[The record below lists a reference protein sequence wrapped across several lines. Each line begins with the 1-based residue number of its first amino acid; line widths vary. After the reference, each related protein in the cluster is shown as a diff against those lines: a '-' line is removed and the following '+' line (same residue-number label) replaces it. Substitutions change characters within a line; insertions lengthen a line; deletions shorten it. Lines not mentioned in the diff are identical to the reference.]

1 MAPTSGAPSPATL
14 RVRRWDR
21 FLQGPD
27 GDLIDRLYVP
37 ALSAATRYDRCCAY
51 FSSTVLAVA
60 ARGFGAMVGRLQE
73 APPPV
78 GVAPIRLLVNESM
91 TPEDVRALAD
101 DRDVARLE
109 RFLMERFH
117 TPTDALARA
126 RLATLA
132 WLVKRG
138 WLEIRVGVMRSG
150 IGILHDKFGIAT
162 DGAGDRLTFAGSAN
176 ETASG
181 LTANFESLEVS
192 TSWDDPERDGAF
204 RERFETMWRDEHA
217 SVHVVPLPEA
227 LRDHLIALAPD
238 DAPVGEPR
246 DSLARRRAA
255 MAWRFIAEAPY
266 LPNGARASDATTPV
280 TLWPHQ
286 RRVVTDVADAW
297 PAGRLLCDE
306 VGMGKTIEAIAAL
319 RRLLAGR
326 GVRRVLVLLPAGLVR
341 QWQAELREKGGLLFP
356 RYDGSGMLT
365 WPDETERR
373 GVTLATA
380 LEEPQLLISRELLR
394 GDAHLPIVLDAEPW
408 DLVIL
413 DEAHAARRSK
423 QEEGAYNGATRL
435 LELTRQLQLRGVA
448 RGLML
453 LSATPMQVSPWEPWD
468 LLSVLGQGGAWLGDF
483 SAVRDF
489 YVRLAWLRQGTLAP
503 PMARAMAAMVV
514 DDPDFPPPP
523 TFAAMT
529 DGADRATRI
538 DHLADRMAYAVP
550 DERHALADWMRDGA
564 PLARRMHR
572 NTRDTLRDYYSQG
585 MLASPPPTRH
595 VHDARFRFA
604 HEDERAAYDAIEA
617 YMDERFRSLEREQR
631 GKGFVMTI
639 YRRRAASSPH
649 ALRLSLGRRRAAL
662 ERVAQDYATSE
673 LMDRDDA
680 PEDIDLLDLPDDM
693 NRGAPAGLPRADVDA
708 RAEIAEIDRLVRAL
722 DDLAGK
728 DTKRDRLLEELSRIA
743 DDGRPVLVFTEY
755 ADTMHYLR
763 GFLEGALGDG
773 LGCYSGAGGALR
785 VDDQWV
791 QASKDGVRAALDA
804 GRLSVLLCTD
814 AASEGLNLQS
824 AGAVI
829 NYDLPWNPARV
840 EQRIGRVDRIG
851 QRLSQV
857 RVTNLLLKDSV
868 DDQVYS
874 ALRARCLMFETFVG
888 AMQPVLARA
897 SRMLRGELPV
907 SAVDLSEVAT
917 TVDTDEVV
925 NAMFQRSGAVAMAD
939 GDAPIDQ
946 DALRDELGAL
956 ADLSDA
962 GVRVSVDSDGGRCTV
977 TIGTRVQ
984 AVALTPA
991 GAESDLGATPLTA
1004 PLPLWGEIADALS
1017 PHGDRAPLVV
1027 ATVKDGPFQ
1036 AAVAIWIDEHDVA
1049 TPVESMVALRAR
1061 LDSWDGHAPPASA
1074 HAVAMSQACGQAQ
1087 RRIDELRAVSERR
1100 VLEGLRAQVEA
1111 ARYRLQVEVGK
1122 VLAWMG
1128 AALTPGGLNRAL
1140 YAGTSGAHASAVLL
1154 AEAYKRFGGYPT
1166 WTPELVERLRT
1177 FEEALTANQRR
1188 AMQTLS
1194 ELTAAL
1200 QDPRWVASA
1209 TLKRAAAE
1217 H

>member
-1 MAPTSGAPSPATL
+1 MAPTSGGPSPTSL
-14 RVRRWDR
+14 RARRWDR

-27 GDLIDRLYVP
+27 GDLIDGLYVP

-60 ARGFGAMVGRLQE
+60 ARGFGAMVSRLQE

-109 RFLMERFH
+109 RFLMERFR

-162 DGAGDRLTFAGSAN
+162 DLAGDRLIFAGSAN

-192 TSWDDPERDGAF
+192 TSWDDPERDAEF
-204 RERFETMWRDEHA
+204 RERFETMWRDDHA

-227 LRDHLIALAPD
+227 LLNHLIALAPD

-306 VGMGKTIEAIAAL
+306 VGMGKTIEAIASL
-319 RRLLAGR
+319 RRLMAGR
-326 GVRRVLVLLPAGLVR
+326 GVERVLVLLPAGLVR

-356 RYDGSGMLT
+356 RYDGSGTLT
-365 WPDETERR
+365 WPDGTERR

-380 LEEPQLLISRELLR
+380 LKEPQLLISRELLR
-394 GDAHLPIVLDAEPW
+394 GDAHLPVVLDAEPW
-408 DLVIL
+408 DLVVL

-423 QEEGAYNGATRL
+423 QDEGAYNGATRL
-435 LELTRQLQLRGVA
+435 LELARQLQLRGVA

-503 PMARAMAAMVV
+503 PMARAIAAMVV

-523 TFAAMT
+523 AFAAIP
-529 DGADRATRI
+529 DDADRTARI

-572 NTRDTLRDYYSQG
+572 NTRDTLREYYRQG
-585 MLASPPPTRH
+585 MLSGPPPTRE
-595 VHDARFRFA
+595 VRDARFRFA

-662 ERVAQDYATSE
+662 ERVAQDYATSD

-693 NRGAPAGLPRADVDA
+693 DRGAPAGLPRADVDA
-708 RAEIAEIDRLVRAL
+708 RAEMTEIDRLLRAL

-728 DTKRDRLLEELSRIA
+728 DTKRDRLVDELSRIA

-763 GFLEGALGDG
+763 DFLVSALGEG

-785 VDDQWV
+785 EGDQWV
-791 QASKDGVRAALDA
+791 DATKDRVRAALDA
-804 GRLSVLLCTD
+804 GRIRVLLCTD

-857 RVTNLLLKDSV
+857 RVTNLLLEDSV

-874 ALRARCLMFETFVG
+874 ALRTRCRMFETFVG

-897 SRMLRGELPV
+897 SRMLRGEEKV
-907 SAVDLSEVAT
+907 SAADLSAVAMSL
-917 TVDTDEVV
+917 DTDEVV
-925 NAMFQRSGAVAMAD
+925 SAMFRGSRAVAMAD
-939 GDAPIDQ
+939 GDAPIDRKVLL
-946 DALRDELGAL
+946 DSLGTL
-956 ADLSDA
+956 ADLSDSA
-962 GVRVSVDSDGGRCTV
+962 VRVAVDPDGGRCSV
-977 TIGTRVQ
+977 TIGTRVL

-991 GAESDLGATPLTA
+991 GAESDRRATPLTA
-1004 PLPLWGEIADALS
+1004 PLPLWGEIADVLS

-1027 ATVKDGPFQ
+1027 GIAKEGPYR
-1036 AAVAIWIDEHDVA
+1036 AAVAMWIDEHGAVR
-1049 TPVESMVALRAR
+1049 PVESMVALRGH
-1061 LDSWDGHAPPASA
+1061 LDAWDGHVPPASA
-1074 HAVAMSQACGQAQ
+1074 HAVTMSQARGQAQ
-1087 RRIDELRAVSERR
+1087 RRIDEQRAKAERL
-1100 VLEGLRAQVEA
+1100 VVEGLQAQVDA
-1111 ARYRLQVEVGK
+1111 ARYRLQFEVGK

-1128 AALTPGGLNRAL
+1128 APLTPGGLNRAL
-1140 YAGTSGAHASAVLL
+1140 FAGTSGAHVSASLL
-1154 AEAYKRFGGYPT
+1154 KESYKRFGGYPT

-1177 FEEALTANQRR
+1177 IEETLTANQRR
-1188 AMQTLS
+1188 AMQALS

-1200 QDPRWVASA
+1200 QDPRWVAST
-1209 TLKRAAAE
+1209 TLKRRAAA
-1217 H
+1217 

>member
-1 MAPTSGAPSPATL
+1 MTAITGGPSATSL
-14 RVRRWDR
+14 RARRWDR

-60 ARGFGAMVGRLQE
+60 ARGFGAMIARLQA
-73 APPPV
+73 APPAA
-78 GVAPIRLLVNESM
+78 GVVPIRLLVNESM
-91 TPEDVRALAD
+91 TPEDVRAIAD
-101 DRDVARLE
+101 ERDVARLE
-109 RFLMERFH
+109 RILMERFR

-162 DGAGDRLTFAGSAN
+162 DVAGDRLTFAGSAN

-192 TSWDDPERDGAF
+192 TSWDDPDRDAEF
-204 RERFETMWRDEHA
+204 AERFETMWRDDHA

-227 LRDHLIALAPD
+227 LLDHLISLAPD
-238 DAPVGEPR
+238 DAPDGEPR

-266 LPNGARASDATTPV
+266 LPDGGRATDATTPV
-280 TLWPHQ
+280 SLWPHQ
-286 RRVVTDVADAW
+286 RRVVTDVAGAW

-306 VGMGKTIEAIAAL
+306 VGMGKTIEAIASL
-319 RRLLAGR
+319 RRLMAGR
-326 GVRRVLVLLPAGLVR
+326 GVERVLVLLPAGLVR

-356 RYDGSGMLT
+356 RYDGSGTLI
-365 WPDETERR
+365 WPDGRERR

-380 LEEPQLLISRELLR
+380 LKEPHLLVSRELLR
-394 GDAHLPIVLDAEPW
+394 GDAHLPVVLDAEPW
-408 DLVIL
+408 DLVVL
-413 DEAHAARRSK
+413 DEAHAARRAK
-423 QEEGAYNGATRL
+423 QEEGGYNGATRL
-435 LELTRQLQLRGVA
+435 LELARQLQLRGVA

-453 LSATPMQVSPWEPWD
+453 LSATPMQVAPWEPWD

-483 SAVRDF
+483 GAVRDF
-489 YVRLAWLRQGTLAP
+489 YVGLAWLRRGTLTP
-503 PMARAMAAMVV
+503 PRARAIAAMVV

-523 TFAAMT
+523 AFVAIP
-529 DGADRATRI
+529 DGADRTLRI

-572 NTRDTLRDYYSQG
+572 NTRDTLREYYRQG
-585 MLASPPPTRH
+585 MLAAPPPTRV

-604 HEDERAAYDAIEA
+604 HEDERTAYDAIEA

-639 YRRRAASSPH
+639 YRRRAASSPF

-662 ERVAQDYATSE
+662 ERVAQDHATSD
-673 LMDRDDA
+673 LLDRADA

-693 NRGAPAGLPRADVDA
+693 ERGAPAGLPQAGADA
-708 RAEIAEIDRLVRAL
+708 RAEITEIDRLLRAL

-728 DTKRDRLLEELSRIA
+728 DTKRDRLLEELSRVA

-763 GFLEGALGDG
+763 DFLVGALGDG
-773 LGCYSGAGGALR
+773 LGCYSGAGGDLR
-785 VDDQWV
+785 EGDHWIS
-791 QASKDGVRAALDA
+791 ASKDEVRAALDM
-804 GRLSVLLCTD
+804 GRLRVLLCTD

-851 QRLSQV
+851 QQLSQV
-857 RVTNLLLKDSV
+857 RVTNLLLEDSV

-874 ALRARCLMFETFVG
+874 ALRARCRMFETFVG

-897 SRMLRGELPV
+897 SRMLRGEVPV
-907 SAVDLSEVAT
+907 SATDLSEVAT
-917 TVDTDEVV
+917 SVDTDEVV
-925 NAMFQRSGAVAMAD
+925 AAMFRPSGAVEMAD
-939 GDAPIDQ
+939 DCAPID
-946 DALRDELGAL
+946 RDVLHNSLGLL
-956 ADLSDA
+956 ADLSDPA
-962 GVRVSVDSDGGRCTV
+962 VQVAVDPDRGRCDV
-977 TIGTRVQ
+977 TIGTRVR

-991 GAESDLGATPLTA
+991 GAERDREATPLTA

-1027 ATVKDGPFQ
+1027 ATAKDGPFR
-1036 AAVAIWIDEHDVA
+1036 AAMAVWIDEHGVV
-1049 TPVESMVALRAR
+1049 TPVGSMVALRDH
-1061 LDSWDGHAPPASA
+1061 LDAWGGHVPTAPA
-1074 HAVAMSQACGQAQ
+1074 HAVAMSQARGQAQ
-1087 RRIDELRAVSERR
+1087 RLIDELRAVTEHR
-1100 VLEGLRAQVEA
+1100 VLEGLQAQVEA
-1111 ARYRLQVEVGK
+1111 ARFRLQVEVGK

-1128 AALTPGGLNRAL
+1128 APLTPGGLNRAL
-1140 YAGTSGAHASAVLL
+1140 FDGTSGAHASATLL
-1154 AEAYKRFGGYPT
+1154 KEAYKRFGGYPT

-1177 FEEALTANQRR
+1177 FEESLTANQRR
-1188 AMQTLS
+1188 AMQALS

-1200 QDPRWVASA
+1200 QDPRWVAA
-1209 TLKRAAAE
+1209 TTLKRRGLA
-1217 H
+1217 